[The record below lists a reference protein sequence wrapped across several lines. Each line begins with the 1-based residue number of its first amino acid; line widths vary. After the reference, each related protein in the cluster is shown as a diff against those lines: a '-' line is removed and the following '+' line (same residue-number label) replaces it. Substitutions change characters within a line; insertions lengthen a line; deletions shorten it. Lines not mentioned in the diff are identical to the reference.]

1 MAKKKAEKISELEAA
16 RLEAMR
22 IRFRKVLGESV
33 AAHVVRAARKNI
45 AKCVISLKNGEEKN
59 A

>member
-1 MAKKKAEKISELEAA
+1 MVKKSAEKNSELEAA

-22 IRFRKVLGESV
+22 IRFRKVMGESV
-33 AAHVVRAARKNI
+33 AAHIVRAARKNI
-45 AKCVISLKNGEEKN
+45 ANCVRALKKGEEKN